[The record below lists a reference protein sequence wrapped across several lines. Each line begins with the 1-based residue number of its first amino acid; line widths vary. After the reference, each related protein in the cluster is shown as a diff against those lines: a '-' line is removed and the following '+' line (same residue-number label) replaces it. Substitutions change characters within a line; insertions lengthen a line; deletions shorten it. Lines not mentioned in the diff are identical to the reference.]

1 MGNLM
6 MTDLLGFPKE
16 NGGGLNKQKAPS
28 WKNLHPRSFSE
39 VVEVMPQMGPPEK
52 QSTGEMW
59 HLGLAHH
66 EVSW

>member
-1 MGNLM
+1 M
-6 MTDLLGFPKE
+6 MTDLLEFPKE
-16 NGGGLNKQKAPS
+16 NGGALTNKTLQARS
-28 WKNLHPRSFSE
+28 SRSFSE
-39 VVEVMPQMGPPEK
+39 VVEVMPQMGFAEK